1 MDGPSRIFSTLWS
14 VLRYMFL
21 LVWVEPWAKPHI
33 NGETTPATY
42 EAWYTGQFE
51 YDAIH
56 GVDEWVKVDRHSS
69 YDWHI
74 LRTLKRDLE
83 RSRRL
88 GDERGLC
95 SQLRA
100 QSSRNMC
107 RILSPALYRKSQI
120 QTKRLIHDYVMEVR
134 HCITYIA
141 DRNPVTN
148 GAAPIVPAQEKRQ
161 AIIDMRTALGRTS
174 LVLQGGAMISMCHL
188 GVVKALYLQRLLP
201 RIITGTSSGALI
213 AAHICVTKDEDLIGV
228 LEATNINLDAF
239 IRSQERCATGGLKSW
254 FNSSFFA
261 TIKRRYQRYRTSH
274 HVFDIDVLHECTRDN
289 LGDITFEEAYA
300 KTGRI
305 LNITIA
311 MSEVAGTPQL
321 LNYLTAPH
329 VLVRSAVVASIATS
343 KAMYAP
349 VHLLCKSATGDITLY
364 FAADFSEKGCNLHRQ
379 ATVHPEAPLTRIGEL
394 FNVNHFIISQS
405 RPYIAPFIQLQS
417 FADRHQPLGIV
428 VRFVLDEMLHWLQ
441 VLNHFGMLPT
451 FLQRVLMDEVVPTL
465 ASWSK
470 ISITPQLGLWDF
482 LRTFDTP
489 TPAKLQ
495 KWSARGEKCTW
506 PYICELK
513 VRCDIELELD
523 IAYTNLRRR
532 GGMGS
537 VIRHRADP

>member
-1 MDGPSRIFSTLWS
+1 MSGPSSILSSLWS
-14 VLRYMFL
+14 ILRYLFL
-21 LVWVEPWAKPHI
+21 LVWIEPWTKPHI
-33 NGETTPATY
+33 NGDTTPDTY

-56 GVDEWVKVDRHSS
+56 GVDNWVTIDRHSS

-74 LRTLKRDLE
+74 LRTLRRDLE
-83 RSRRL
+83 RCRRM

-107 RILSPALYRKSQI
+107 RILSPALYRKSKI
-120 QTKRLIHDYVMEVR
+120 QTKRLIHDYVTEVR
-134 HCITYIA
+134 HCIAYIS
-141 DRNPVTN
+141 DRNALTN
-148 GAAPIVPAQEKRQ
+148 GVAPVVPAQEKRQ
-161 AIIDMRTALGRTS
+161 VIIDMRTALGRTS

-239 IRSQERCATGGLKSW
+239 LRSQERCAASGPVSW
-254 FNSSFFA
+254 FNSSFLA

-379 ATVHPEAPLTRIGEL
+379 ASVHPEAPLTRIGEL
-394 FNVNHFIISQS
+394 FNVNHFIVSQS
-405 RPYIAPFIQLQS
+405 RPYIAPFIQLQN
-417 FADRHQPLGIV
+417 FADRHQPLGIL
-428 VRFVLDEMLHWLQ
+428 VRFVLDELLHWLQ
-441 VLNHFGMLPT
+441 VMNHFGMLPT

-470 ISITPQLGLWDF
+470 LSITPQLGLWD
-482 LRTFDTP
+482 LLSTFDTP
-489 TPAKLQ
+489 TPEKLQ
-495 KWSARGEKCTW
+495 KWSTRGEKCTW

-523 IAYTNLRRR
+523 VAYTNLRRR